1 MKRFPLRPRLL
12 VTVSLVAL
20 LLPGCASK
28 SNNLKALTP
37 EPRFGAASEEAAK
50 GGRSK
55 KEKQASPGSRYDTL
69 WERMF
74 SLYALPNVEH
84 RAIDREVSWFINH
97 PDYLKRAQRRA
108 EPFLYT
114 IVRQLEKQKMPGELA
129 LLPIVES
136 AFQPHAVSPARAA
149 GIWQFI
155 PETGRRYGLKRSRSY
170 DGRRDVYAST
180 RAAIKYLKKLNN
192 DFNGDWLL
200 AVAAY
205 NCGEG
210 AVAKAIQRNEARNL
224 PTDFWSLDLPEE
236 TKAYV
241 PRLLAVSKVFANAD
255 KYAIDLHY
263 IPNEAIFKPV
273 KVSSQLDLAL
283 AADAADMSLEQM
295 LELNPGFKHQHT
307 DIEGSYRLFVPAD
320 KSRKFKKELAR
331 LAMGGQF
338 DARPEAS
345 GETGKFEFGRRE
357 SSGPSADDAADQASA
372 RSERKP
378 ATTGDGS
385 GDAYPSSRSERASAK
400 RLNREDR
407 WQEVEVGER
416 NGSHV
421 VVRLRDGTRLRDAPM
436 REHERADQ
444 TAKGKRG
451 RNEGPSLSNKGK
463 HGGKADDWKVMADS
477 ARSRSEP
484 SHDGQGGGSKE
495 KHGLLRL
502 SDQRH
507 GSGINASQ
515 SIRHTVKPGETL
527 FAISQRFG
535 VSVADLR
542 KWNGVKENKIEAG
555 RNIKVSAGKD

>member
-1 MKRFPLRPRLL
+1 MTRFPPHPRLL
-12 VTVSLVAL
+12 VAMSLVAL

-28 SNNLKALTP
+28 PSNLKASIP
-37 EPRFGAASEEAAK
+37 EPRLGAASENPGKPKK
-50 GGRSK
+50 G
-55 KEKQASPGSRYDTL
+55 KQASPGSQYDTL

-74 SLYALPNVEH
+74 SLYALPKVEH
-84 RAIDREVSWFINH
+84 RSVDREVSWFINH
-97 PDYLKRAQRRA
+97 PDYLKRAQKRA

-200 AVAAY
+200 AIAAY

-255 KYAIDLHY
+255 RYAVDLHY

-283 AADAADMSLEQM
+283 AADAADMSLERM
-295 LELNPGFKHQHT
+295 LELNPGFKHQRT

-338 DARPEAS
+338 ESRPEAY
-345 GETGKFEFGRRE
+345 GETAKRDFGRQDLPYAATE
-357 SSGPSADDAADQASA
+357 DAADPDSGGLGRKSA
-372 RSERKP
+372 KPGRGSEY
-378 ATTGDGS
+378 
-385 GDAYPSSRSERASAK
+385 AYSTSYPGRASASEPN
-400 RLNREDR
+400 L
-407 WQEVEVGER
+407 GER
-416 NGSHV
+416 RRDVEEGSSV
-421 VVRLRDGTRLRDAPM
+421 VAHLRDGTRLRDSLGKE
-436 REHERADQ
+436 RGHEAKA
-444 TAKGKRG
+444 AKGTRG
-451 RNEGPSLSNKGK
+451 RDEERGGLSARKGT
-463 HGGKADDWKVMADS
+463 HGRKDEERTGMADS
-477 ARSRSEP
+477 SSRSRAEAAR
-484 SHDGQGGGSKE
+484 DGRKE
-495 KHGLLRL
+495 KQAAAKVSERKQGN
-502 SDQRH
+502 
-507 GSGINASQ
+507 GIKASQ
-515 SIRHTVKPGETL
+515 FTRHTVKPGETL

-542 KWNGVKENKIEAG
+542 KWNGVKENKLEAG

>member
-1 MKRFPLRPRLL
+1 MKRFPPRPRLL
-12 VTVSLVAL
+12 VTMSLVAL
-20 LLPGCASK
+20 LLPACTSK
-28 SNNLKALTP
+28 PNNLKASIP
-37 EPRFGAASEEAAK
+37 EPRLGAVSEDPGKPKK
-50 GGRSK
+50 G
-55 KEKQASPGSRYDTL
+55 KQASPGSQYDTL

-74 SLYALPNVEH
+74 SLYALPKVEH
-84 RAIDREVSWFINH
+84 RSVDREVSWFINH
-97 PDYLKRAQRRA
+97 PEYLKRAQRRA

-114 IVRQLEKQKMPGELA
+114 IVRQLEKHKMPGELA

-192 DFNGDWLL
+192 DFDGDWLL

-255 KYAIDLHY
+255 RYAVDLHY
-263 IPNEAIFKPV
+263 IPNEAIFRPV

-283 AADAADMSLEQM
+283 AADAADMSLERM

-307 DIEGSYRLFVPAD
+307 DIEGPYRLFVPAD

-338 DARPEAS
+338 ESRPEAY
-345 GETGKFEFGRRE
+345 GETAKRDFGRQDLPYGATE
-357 SSGPSADDAADQASA
+357 DAADPDSGGLGRKSA
-372 RSERKP
+372 KPGHGSEY
-378 ATTGDGS
+378 
-385 GDAYPSSRSERASAK
+385 AYSKSYPGRASASEPNLGA
-400 RLNREDR
+400 RRRD
-407 WQEVEVGER
+407 VEE
-416 NGSHV
+416 GSSV
-421 VVRLRDGTRLRDAPM
+421 VAHLRDGTRLRDSLGK
-436 REHERADQ
+436 EHGHEAKA
-444 TAKGKRG
+444 AKGTRG
-451 RNEGPSLSNKGK
+451 RNEERGALSVRKGK
-463 HGGKADDWKVMADS
+463 HGRKDEERTGVADS
-477 ARSRSEP
+477 SSRSRAEAVR
-484 SHDGQGGGSKE
+484 DGRKE
-495 KHGLLRL
+495 KQATAKVSERKQGN
-502 SDQRH
+502 
-507 GSGINASQ
+507 GIKASQ
-515 SIRHTVKPGETL
+515 SARHTVKPGETL

-542 KWNGVKENKIEAG
+542 KWNGVKENKLEAG
-555 RNIKVSAGKD
+555 RNIKVSAGED

>member
-1 MKRFPLRPRLL
+1 M
-12 VTVSLVAL
+12 SLVAL

-28 SNNLKALTP
+28 PSNLKASIP
-37 EPRFGAASEEAAK
+37 EPRLGAVSEDPGKPKK
-50 GGRSK
+50 G
-55 KEKQASPGSRYDTL
+55 KQASPGSQYDTL
-69 WERMF
+69 WERIF
-74 SLYALPNVEH
+74 SLYALPKVEH
-84 RAIDREVSWFINH
+84 RSVDREVSWFINH

-114 IVRQLEKQKMPGELA
+114 IVRQLEKHKMPGELA

-255 KYAIDLHY
+255 KYAVDLHY

-283 AADAADMSLEQM
+283 AADAADMSLERM
-295 LELNPGFKHQHT
+295 LELNPGFKHQHA
-307 DIEGSYRLFVPAD
+307 DIEGPYRLFVPAD

-338 DARPEAS
+338 DSRPSAYSESGSREFGSENSPEAVT
-345 GETGKFEFGRRE
+345 E
-357 SSGPSADDAADQASA
+357 DAADPARGRFERRPAASSYA
-372 RSERKP
+372 SEHAYSSNYPERVSAKDLTRSERWQNG
-378 ATTGDGS
+378 AGGSREGS
-385 GDAYPSSRSERASAK
+385 G
-400 RLNREDR
+400 
-407 WQEVEVGER
+407 
-416 NGSHV
+416 V
-421 VVRLRDGTRLRDAPM
+421 VAHLRDGTRLRDAFG
-436 REHERADQ
+436 REHGNEGR

-451 RNEGPSLSNKGK
+451 SGEGAGDSKKGK
-463 HGGKADDWKVMADS
+463 HGRKGEDWNVTADS
-477 ARSRSEP
+477 AHSRAAASQDER
-484 SHDGQGGGSKE
+484 GIRSKE
-495 KHGLLRL
+495 KHAISRL
-502 SDQRH
+502 SDERH
-507 GSGINASQ
+507 GGGIKASQ

-542 KWNGVKENKIEAG
+542 KWNGVKENKLEAG

>member
-1 MKRFPLRPRLL
+1 MKRFPFRPRLL

-28 SNNLKALTP
+28 PNNLKPSMP
-37 EPRFGAASEEAAK
+37 EPRLGVASENPGKPKK
-50 GGRSK
+50 G
-55 KEKQASPGSRYDTL
+55 KQASSGSQYDTL

-74 SLYALPNVEH
+74 SLYALPQVEH
-84 RAIDREVSWFINH
+84 RSVEREVSWFINH
-97 PDYLKRAQRRA
+97 PDYLKRAQKRA

-180 RAAIKYLKKLNN
+180 RAAIKYLKKLHN

-200 AVAAY
+200 AIAAY

-224 PTDFWSLDLPEE
+224 PTDFWSLDLPDE

-283 AADAADMSLEQM
+283 AADAADMSLERM
-295 LELNPGFKHQHT
+295 LELNPGFKHPHA

-331 LAMGGQF
+331 LAMSGQF
-338 DARPEAS
+338 DSRPPADEGDGS
-345 GETGKFEFGRRE
+345 TGFGHRGSLETATE
-357 SSGPSADDAADQASA
+357 DDAAPGRE
-372 RSERKP
+372 RSVRKP
-378 ATTGDGS
+378 VVS
-385 GDAYPSSRSERASAK
+385 GYGAEYAVPSRSAERGGPAKDSSRSERWQSVETPSRGGSAVVAHL
-400 RLNREDR
+400 RD
-407 WQEVEVGER
+407 
-416 NGSHV
+416 GS
-421 VVRLRDGTRLRDAPM
+421 RLRDVWG
-436 REHERADQ
+436 REHGQEDKSLKGNRRPDERLGLSSKANPNR
-444 TAKGKRG
+444 KEGG
-451 RNEGPSLSNKGK
+451 R
-463 HGGKADDWKVMADS
+463 KVA
-477 ARSRSEP
+477 
-484 SHDGQGGGSKE
+484 GGSALSREEALREERGDRGKE
-495 KHGLLRL
+495 KHAI
-502 SDQRH
+502 SIPFDERH
-507 GSGINASQ
+507 GGGIKASQ

-542 KWNGVKENKIEAG
+542 KWNGVKENKLEAG
-555 RNIKVSAGKD
+555 RNIRVSAGKD

>member
-1 MKRFPLRPRLL
+1 MKRFPLRPQLL
-12 VTVSLVAL
+12 VTMSLVAL

-28 SNNLKALTP
+28 PNNLKALTP
-37 EPRFGAASEEAAK
+37 ESRLGAASEETAK

-55 KEKQASPGSRYDTL
+55 KEKQASPGSKYDTL

-74 SLYALPNVEH
+74 SLYALPKVEH
-84 RAIDREVSWFINH
+84 RSVDREVSWFVNH
-97 PDYLKRAQRRA
+97 PDYLKRAQKRA

-241 PRLLAVSKVFANAD
+241 PRLLAVSKVFANAE
-255 KYAIDLHY
+255 KYAVDLHY

-295 LELNPGFKHQHT
+295 LELNPGFKRQHT
-307 DIEGSYRLFVPAD
+307 DIEGSYRLFVPAE

-338 DARPEAS
+338 DSRPEAYDDRRN
-345 GETGKFEFGRRE
+345 FEFDRRDPAGPGTEYTAEPASGRF
-357 SSGPSADDAADQASA
+357 D
-372 RSERKP
+372 RKP
-378 ATTGDGS
+378 ASAQYRSDY
-385 GDAYPSSRSERASAK
+385 AYSSSYSERASAK
-400 RLNREDR
+400 KPNLDER
-407 WQEVEVGER
+407 WQDVDVSSLD
-416 NGSHV
+416 GSSV
-421 VVRLRDGTRLRDAPM
+421 VAHLRDGTRLREAFG
-436 REHERADQ
+436 REHERGNK
-444 TAKGKRG
+444 TAKGKRSHH
-451 RNEGPSLSNKGK
+451 EGSSLSKKGK
-463 HGGKADDWKVMADS
+463 RGRKDDGWDVMTDS
-477 ARSRSEP
+477 SRSRMESSLE
-484 SHDGQGGGSKE
+484 GRGVGSKE
-495 KHGLLRL
+495 RHAMSKL
-502 SDQRH
+502 SDQRR
-507 GSGINASQ
+507 GSGIKASQ

-542 KWNGVKENKIEAG
+542 KWNGVKENKLEAG

>member
-1 MKRFPLRPRLL
+1 MSLL
-12 VTVSLVAL
+12 AL
-20 LLPGCASK
+20 LLPSCASK
-28 SNNLKALTP
+28 PNNLKALTP
-37 EPRFGAASEEAAK
+37 EPRLGAASDEAAR

-55 KEKQASPGSRYDTL
+55 KEKRAAPGSEYDTL

-74 SLYALPNVEH
+74 SLYALPKVEH
-84 RAIDREVSWFINH
+84 RAVDREVSWFINH

-180 RAAIKYLKKLNN
+180 RAAIKYLKKLNK

-241 PRLLAVSKVFANAD
+241 PRLLAVSKVFANAEE
-255 KYAIDLHY
+255 YAVDLHY

-295 LELNPGFKHQHT
+295 LELNPGFKRQHT

-320 KSRKFKKELAR
+320 KSRQFKKELAR

-338 DARPEAS
+338 DSHSEAYD
-345 GETGKFEFGRRE
+345 ETGKFEFEPRE
-357 SSGPSADDAADQASA
+357 SSGPAREYTAEPASG
-372 RSERKP
+372 RFDRKP
-378 ATTGDGS
+378 ARPGYGS
-385 GDAYPSSRSERASAK
+385 AYAYPSRSPERASAQK
-400 RLNREDR
+400 PNPDAR
-407 WQEVEVGER
+407 WQAVDVGSRE
-416 NGSHV
+416 GPKV
-421 VVRLRDGTRLRDAPM
+421 VARLRDGTHLRDALG
-436 REHERADQ
+436 REHERGSK

-451 RNEGPSLSNKGK
+451 HEEGSILSDKGK
-463 HGGKADDWKVMADS
+463 RGRKDEGREVTADS
-477 ARSRSEP
+477 TRPRIEP
-484 SHDGQGGGSKE
+484 SREGQGIGSKERHAMSKLSSQRQGGGIK
-495 KHGLLRL
+495 
-502 SDQRH
+502 
-507 GSGINASQ
+507 ASQ
-515 SIRHTVKPGETL
+515 SLRHTVKPGETL

-542 KWNGVKENKIEAG
+542 KWNGVKENKLEAG
-555 RNIKVSAGKD
+555 RNIRVSAGKD

>member
-1 MKRFPLRPRLL
+1 MKRFPFRPRLL
-12 VTVSLVAL
+12 ATMSLVVL
-20 LLPGCASK
+20 LLPGCANK
-28 SNNLKALTP
+28 PNNLKPSVP
-37 EPRFGAASEEAAK
+37 EPRLGAASENPGKPKK
-50 GGRSK
+50 G
-55 KEKQASPGSRYDTL
+55 KQASPGSQYDTL

-74 SLYALPNVEH
+74 SLYALPQVEH
-84 RAIDREVSWFINH
+84 RLVDREVSWFINH
-97 PDYLKRAQRRA
+97 PDYLKRAQKRA

-180 RAAIKYLKKLNN
+180 RAAIKYLKKLHN

-200 AVAAY
+200 AIAAY

-283 AADAADMSLEQM
+283 AADAADMSLERM
-295 LELNPGFKHQHT
+295 LELNPGFKHPRA

-331 LAMGGQF
+331 LAMSGQF
-338 DARPEAS
+338 ESHLPAD
-345 GETGKFEFGRRE
+345 ETEGSPGTGRR
-357 SSGPSADDAADQASA
+357 SSPDTVMLDAADPARDRSGRKSAASA
-372 RSERKP
+372 YTAEIAVPSR
-378 ATTGDGS
+378 
-385 GDAYPSSRSERASAK
+385 YPEWGSAK
-400 RLNREDR
+400 DWNRRER
-407 WQEVEVGER
+407 WQSAEM
-416 NGSHV
+416 GSQAGVIAH
-421 VVRLRDGTRLRDAPM
+421 LRDGSRPQNVLGVGHEAKTR
-436 REHERADQ
+436 
-444 TAKGKRG
+444 KGKRG
-451 RNEGPSLSNKGK
+451 LDDGLGPSRQGNPGRKNDIRNVAAESALSREE
-463 HGGKADDWKVMADS
+463 A
-477 ARSRSEP
+477 
-484 SHDGQGGGSKE
+484 SHDERTARTKE
-495 KHGLLRL
+495 KY
-502 SDQRH
+502 
-507 GSGINASQ
+507 
-515 SIRHTVKPGETL
+515 TV
-527 FAISQRFG
+527 SR
-535 VSVADLR
+535 
-542 KWNGVKENKIEAG
+542 
-555 RNIKVSAGKD
+555 